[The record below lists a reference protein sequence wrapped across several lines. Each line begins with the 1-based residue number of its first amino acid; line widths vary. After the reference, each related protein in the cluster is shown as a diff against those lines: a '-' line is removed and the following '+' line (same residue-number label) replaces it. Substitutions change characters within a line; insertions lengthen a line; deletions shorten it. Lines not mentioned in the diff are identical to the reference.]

1 MTDARIRIGRHRSGR
16 HRHGRHRAALAA
28 PAIAVLSMAGFA
40 FTVLSC
46 AGADKAAAPPPPVPV
61 TAAPAVRK
69 DVPVELR
76 AIGTVEAY
84 STVEVRAQVGGVL
97 EKVSFKEGDDVR
109 PGDLLFSLDAR
120 PYQAALR
127 SAQAALAR
135 DRVQSETAARDLE
148 RYADLVKK
156 EYVTQEEY
164 DRIRT
169 NAASLEASVQADQ
182 AAVENAQVALEY
194 CTIRSPIAGRTG
206 QLNVHAGNVVKAN
219 GDTPLVVI
227 NQVRPIYVAFSVPEQ
242 SLADVRAGQQK
253 AGLEVAAKV
262 AGRAEPINGQVTFL
276 DNMVDRATGT
286 LRLKATFPN
295 NDGVLWPGQ
304 FVDVGLRVSTRHDA
318 ILIPSRAIQ
327 TGQKGTFVFLI
338 KPDGSVEARTVVTGP
353 EVGPEMVIEQGV
365 ADGDRVVTDGQLR
378 LVDGTHVVVKDA
390 DAGAGAGAGSGAGA
404 GAGAQEAA
412 GAKP

>member
-1 MTDARIRIGRHRSGR
+1 MRL
-16 HRHGRHRAALAA
+16 ALLA
-28 PAIAVLSMAGFA
+28 LAGFA

-46 AGADKAAAPPPPVPV
+46 AGADKAAVAPPPVPV
-61 TAAPAVRK
+61 TAAPAVKK

-109 PGDLLFSLDAR
+109 PADLLFSLDAR

-135 DRVQSETAARDLE
+135 DHVQSETATRDLE

-169 NAASLEASVQADQ
+169 NSASLEASVQADQ

-194 CTIRSPIAGRTG
+194 CTIRSPIEGRTG

-242 SLADVRAGQQK
+242 SLADVRAGRAAGALNVMVK
-253 AGLEVAAKV
+253 PAGGGDDPIAGLVS
-262 AGRAEPINGQVTFL
+262 FL
-276 DNMVDRATGT
+276 DNTVDRATGT

-295 NDGVLWPGQ
+295 ADRVLWPGQ
-304 FVDVGLRVSTRHDA
+304 FVDVILKVSTRHDA
-318 ILIPSRAIQ
+318 VLIPSRAIQ
-327 TGQKGTFVFLI
+327 TGQKGAFVFVI
-338 KPDGSVEARTVVTGP
+338 KPDDSVEARTVVTGP
-353 EVGPEMVIEQGV
+353 ELGGETVVEQGV

-378 LVDGTHVVVKDA
+378 LVDGTHVVVKTA
-390 DAGAGAGAGSGAGA
+390 DASAGTQDAVV
-404 GAGAQEAA
+404 
-412 GAKP
+412 AKP

>member
-1 MTDARIRIGRHRSGR
+1 MTDARFRSGR
-16 HRHGRHRAALAA
+16 DRATLAA
-28 PAIAVLSMAGFA
+28 PAMSLLAMAGFA

-46 AGADKAAAPPPPVPV
+46 AGPDKAAVAPPPVPV
-61 TAAPAVRK
+61 TAAAAVKK

-97 EKVSFKEGDDVR
+97 EKVDFKEGDDVR
-109 PGDLLFSLDAR
+109 PRDLLFSLDAR
-120 PYQAALR
+120 PFQAALR

-135 DRVQSETAARDLE
+135 DRVQSETATRDLE

-182 AAVENAQVALEY
+182 AAVENAQVGLEY

-206 QLNVHAGNVVKAN
+206 QLNVHLGNVVKAN

-242 SLADVRAGQQK
+242 SLGEIR
-253 AGLEVAAKV
+253 
-262 AGRAEPINGQVTFL
+262 AGRAAGALNVAVKPSGGGDDPIAGQVTFL

-286 LRLKATFPN
+286 LRLKASFPN
-295 NDGVLWPGQ
+295 ADGGLWPGQ
-304 FVDVGLRVSTRHDA
+304 FVDVVLNVSTRHDA
-318 ILIPSRAIQ
+318 VLVQSRAIQ
-327 TGQKGTFVFLI
+327 TGQKGTFVFVI
-338 KPDGSVEARTVVTGP
+338 KPDDSVEARAVVTGP
-353 EVGPEMVIEQGV
+353 EIDAQTVIEQGV
-365 ADGDRVVTDGQLR
+365 AAGDRVVTDGQLR
-378 LVDGTHVVVKDA
+378 LVDGTHVVVKTSDA
-390 DAGAGAGAGSGAGA
+390 PAGTRDAGAAR
-404 GAGAQEAA
+404 
-412 GAKP
+412 P

>member
-1 MTDARIRIGRHRSGR
+1 MRHAPALFTRIRSGLS
-16 HRHGRHRAALAA
+16 GAAFAVLAIAA
-28 PAIAVLSMAGFA
+28 PALVTATFTSACSPASKGAVAQ
-40 FTVLSC
+40 
-46 AGADKAAAPPPPVPV
+46 PPVPV
-61 TAAPAVRK
+61 TAAPAIKK

-97 EKVSFKEGDDVR
+97 EKVYFKEGDDVH
-109 PGDLLFSLDAR
+109 PGDRLFSLDAR
-120 PYQAALR
+120 PFAAALR

-169 NAASLEASVQADQ
+169 NSASLEASVQADQ

-194 CTIRSPIAGRTG
+194 CSIRSPIEGRTG
-206 QLNVHAGNVVKAN
+206 QLMVHAGNVVKAN

-242 SLADVRAGQQK
+242 SLGPIR
-253 AGLEVAAKV
+253 
-262 AGRAEPINGQVTFL
+262 AGRAAAALDVAVKPAGGGDDPINGQLTFL
-276 DNMVDRATGT
+276 DNTVDRATGT

-295 NDGVLWPGQ
+295 ADKVLWPGQ
-304 FVDVGLRVSTRHDA
+304 FVDVGLTVSTRHDA

-327 TGQKGTFVFLI
+327 TGQKGTFVFVI
-338 KPDGSVEARTVVTGP
+338 KPDDSVEARVVVTGS
-353 EVGPEMVIEQGV
+353 EIGPETVIEQGV
-365 ADGDRVVTDGQLR
+365 AEGDRVVTDGQLR
-378 LVDGTHVVVKDA
+378 LVDGAHVVVKTA
-390 DAGAGAGAGSGAGA
+390 DAAAGTK
-404 GAGAQEAA
+404 EAA

>member
-1 MTDARIRIGRHRSGR
+1 MTDAR
-16 HRHGRHRAALAA
+16 RAIAASALA
-28 PAIAVLSMAGFA
+28 LSLV
-40 FTVLSC
+40 TLSC
-46 AGADKAAAPPPPVPV
+46 SRGEKGAVVQPAVPV

-69 DVPVELR
+69 DVPVALH

-97 EKVSFKEGDDVR
+97 EKVHFKEGDDVR
-109 PGDLLFSLDAR
+109 PGNLLFSLDGR
-120 PYQAALR
+120 PFAAALR

-135 DRVQSETAARDLE
+135 DRVQSETATRDLE

-169 NAASLEASVQADQ
+169 NAASLDASVQADQ

-194 CTIRSPIAGRTG
+194 CTIQSPIAGRTG

-242 SLADVRAGQQK
+242 SLGEIR
-253 AGLEVAAKV
+253 
-262 AGRAEPINGQVTFL
+262 AGRAAGALDVEVKPSGGGDDPITGQVSFL

-295 NDGVLWPGQ
+295 ADNVLWPGQ
-304 FVDVGLRVSTRHDA
+304 FVDVVLKVSTRHDA
-318 ILIPSRAIQ
+318 VLVPSRAIQ
-327 TGQKGTFVFLI
+327 TGQKGTFVFVI
-338 KPDGSVEARTVVTGP
+338 KPDDSVEARAVVVGP
-353 EVGPEMVIEQGV
+353 EVGPETVIEQGV

-378 LVDGTHVVVKDA
+378 LVDGTHVVVKTPGA
-390 DAGAGAGAGSGAGA
+390 AGTTT
-404 GAGAQEAA
+404 GAQDAA
-412 GAKP
+412 VAKP

>member
-1 MTDARIRIGRHRSGR
+1 MTDARYRSERHSK
-16 HRHGRHRAALAA
+16 ALAVL
-28 PAIAVLSMAGFA
+28 AIAASA
-40 FTVLSC
+40 FLTTACKAS
-46 AGADKAAAPPPPVPV
+46 GKAAVVQPPVPV
-61 TAAPAVRK
+61 TAAPAVKK

-84 STVEVRAQVGGVL
+84 STVEVRAQLGGVL
-97 EKVSFKEGDDVR
+97 EKVHFKEGDDVR

-169 NAASLEASVQADQ
+169 NSASLEASVQADQ
-182 AAVENAQVALEY
+182 AAVENAQVQLEY
-194 CTIRSPIAGRTG
+194 CTIRSPIEGRTG

-242 SLADVRAGQQK
+242 NLADIR
-253 AGLEVAAKV
+253 
-262 AGRAEPINGQVTFL
+262 AGRAAGALDVMVKPSGGGDDPIAGRLTFL

-295 NDGVLWPGQ
+295 ADRVLWPGQ
-304 FVDVGLRVSTRHDA
+304 FVDVGLRVSTHHDA
-318 ILIPSRAIQ
+318 ILVPSRAIQ
-327 TGQKGTFVFLI
+327 TGQKGTFVFVI
-338 KPDGSVEARTVVTGP
+338 KPDDSVEARVVVAGP
-353 EVGPEMVIEQGV
+353 EVGAETVIEQGV

-378 LVDGTHVVVKDA
+378 LVDGTHVVVKT
-390 DAGAGAGAGSGAGA
+390 AGA

>member
-1 MTDARIRIGRHRSGR
+1 MRHAPALSTRIRSGR
-16 HRHGRHRAALAA
+16 AVARLAILAIAASALAA
-28 PAIAVLSMAGFA
+28 VSCTPAGKGAVAQ
-40 FTVLSC
+40 
-46 AGADKAAAPPPPVPV
+46 PPVPV
-61 TAAPAVRK
+61 TEAPAVKK
-69 DVPVELR
+69 DVPVVLR

-97 EKVSFKEGDDVR
+97 EKVHFKQGDDVR
-109 PGDLLFSLDAR
+109 PGDTLFSLDAR
-120 PYQAALR
+120 PYAAALR

-194 CTIRSPIAGRTG
+194 CTIKSPIAGRTG
-206 QLNVHAGNVVKAN
+206 QLNVYAGNVVKAN
-219 GDTPLVVI
+219 SDTPLVVI
-227 NQVRPIYVAFSVPEQ
+227 NEVRPIYVAFSVPEQ
-242 SLADVRAGQQK
+242 SLADVRAGR
-253 AGLEVAAKV
+253 ARGALEVAAKV
-262 AGRAEPINGQVTFL
+262 SGAGDDPITGQLTFL
-276 DNMVDRATGT
+276 DNTVDRATGT

-295 NDGVLWPGQ
+295 TDGVLWPGQ
-304 FVDVGLRVSTRHDA
+304 FVDVILKVSMRHDA

-338 KPDGSVEARTVVTGP
+338 KPDDSVEARTVVTGP
-353 EVGPEMVIEQGV
+353 EVGAETVIEQGM

-378 LVDGTHVVVKDA
+378 LVDGTHVVIKTA
-390 DAGAGAGAGSGAGA
+390 DNAGTH
-404 GAGAQEAA
+404 
-412 GAKP
+412 P

>member
-1 MTDARIRIGRHRSGR
+1 MTDARFRSGR
-16 HRHGRHRAALAA
+16 NRAALAA
-28 PAIAVLSMAGFA
+28 PTIALLAMAGFA
-40 FTVLSC
+40 LTVLSC
-46 AGADKAAAPPPPVPV
+46 AGADKAAVAPPPVPV
-61 TAAPAVRK
+61 TAAAAVKK

-84 STVEVRAQVGGVL
+84 STVEARAQVGGVL
-97 EKVSFKEGDDVR
+97 EKVYFKEGDDVR
-109 PGDLLFSLDAR
+109 PGDRLFSLDAR
-120 PYQAALR
+120 PFAAALK

-194 CTIRSPIAGRTG
+194 CSIRSPIQGRTG
-206 QLNVHAGNVVKAN
+206 QLMVHAGNVVKAN

-227 NQVRPIYVAFSVPEQ
+227 NQVRPIYVTFSVPEQ
-242 SLADVRAGQQK
+242 SLADIRAGREK
-253 AGLEVAAKV
+253 GGLEVAAKV
-262 AGRAEPINGQVTFL
+262 SGRADPINGQVTFL
-276 DNMVDRATGT
+276 DNMVDRTTGT

-295 NDGVLWPGQ
+295 IDGVLWPGQ
-304 FVDVGLRVSTRHDA
+304 FVDVGLKVSTRHDA
-318 ILIPSRAIQ
+318 ILVPSRAIQ
-327 TGQKGTFVFLI
+327 TGQKGTFVFVI
-338 KPDGSVEARTVVTGP
+338 KPDSSVEARTVVTGP
-353 EVGPEMVIEQGV
+353 EVGAETVIEQGV

-378 LVDGTHVVVKDA
+378 LVDGTHVVVKEA
-390 DAGAGAGAGSGAGA
+390 DAGAGT
-404 GAGAQEAA
+404 QEAA